1 MSTSLTTEEAAKLAD
16 VTSKTIRKW
25 IQDGLLKAE
34 RVPKGRCQYTQ
45 YVRQEDVEDL
55 LEAKACRAQ
64 ATQHLSFSKSRQL
77 TTSVGAPLLSYDD
90 LDHQATQRTLL
101 ESARRGDERAILT
114 LRLPWEK
121 GGYGFSELVLDRVR
135 VI

>member
-1 MSTSLTTEEAAKLAD
+1 MSILTTEEAANLAD

-34 RVPKGRCQYTQ
+34 RIPKGRCQYTQ

-55 LEAKACRAQ
+55 LEAKACKMPAKQ
-64 ATQHLSFSKSRQL
+64 RQL
-77 TTSVGAPLLSYDD
+77 PTHVGAPLLSYDD
-90 LDHQATQRTLL
+90 LDHQAKQRTLL
-101 ESARRGDERAILT
+101 DSARRGDERAILT